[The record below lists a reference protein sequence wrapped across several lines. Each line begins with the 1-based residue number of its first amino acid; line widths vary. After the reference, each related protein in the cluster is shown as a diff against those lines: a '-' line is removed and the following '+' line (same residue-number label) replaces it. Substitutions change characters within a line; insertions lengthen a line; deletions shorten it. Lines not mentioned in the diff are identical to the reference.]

1 MTLNYCLS
9 VRPFYLYVC
18 LSVCRKPHPQSPFEK
33 VLSAIGSSDM
43 TALKELLELKL
54 LGIDS
59 CDHDGNTL
67 LHYAVSAGSVGAA
80 RMLIDR

>member
-1 MTLNYCLS
+1 MCTIVHPS
-9 VRPFYLYVC
+9 I
-18 LSVCRKPHPQSPFEK
+18 CRKPHPQSPFEK

-43 TALKELLELKL
+43 AALKDLLELKL

-67 LHYAVSAGSVGAA
+67 LHYAVSAGSVGAV
-80 RMLIDR
+80 RMLAER